1 LKNESL
7 IQVHAKWILSG
18 EHAVLRGSPALVF
31 PLKSKSLKVFIEE
44 ANELNVQ
51 FKGTMG
57 SDLELLFWGVLEKA
71 MQKVS
76 KNNSD
81 LKKKFIFDNEI
92 PIGAGLGA
100 SASLCVAVG
109 RILNQQGW
117 VADSDL
123 YEVCRDLENLFHGES
138 SGVDIAVAMSGEGI
152 KFIRNGERKPVRMN
166 WRPQL
171 FVSYS
176 GKRGVTMECIR
187 KVKSLMSADAKLG
200 QQLDQQMV
208 QSVEFCQ
215 RALACGEAE
224 GLRLLKQGMDLALDS
239 FEQWGLA
246 KPMVPRNPYTNQRW
260 STAQLLHIF
269 HELHTQMGRRGKS
282 LPSFLIKYVES
293 GYCVRKFLEINSLE
307 LGIQAAI
314 RFFKTADSDAIRI
327 ELLYEMFQQ
336 VYQVHNMRIYRLI
349 KARLCLDSLQKEWE
363 SLILNKWIHD
373 NYGYSPQ
380 YMWRDT
386 LEQNLS
392 IEQLIHKTNLYM
404 PRPNVQQSESSFA
417 ILLGVV
423 IPLPEPLPESSDGG
437 ESVS

>member
-1 LKNESL
+1 MTGVNECPFPGTIRMLPRRIPHFLKSILFTQDRTLKEWYALCDTYETWNVCKQEEWTPGTLYNPFIHSATTGRLLRIEIQQQMKLRFIARKWIARVRTRLYTRRLIGDTDLRTLEPIVPQDAIRVVCLKTKSVYQFHVFSL
-7 IQVHAKWILSG
+7 IRMIQ
-18 EHAVLRGSPALVF
+18 
-31 PLKSKSLKVFIEE
+31 
-44 ANELNVQ
+44 
-51 FKGTMG
+51 
-57 SDLELLFWGVLEKA
+57 
-71 MQKVS
+71 
-76 KNNSD
+76 
-81 LKKKFIFDNEI
+81 
-92 PIGAGLGA
+92 
-100 SASLCVAVG
+100 
-109 RILNQQGW
+109 
-117 VADSDL
+117 
-123 YEVCRDLENLFHGES
+123 ENL
-138 SGVDIAVAMSGEGI
+138 
-152 KFIRNGERKPVRMN
+152 
-166 WRPQL
+166 
-171 FVSYS
+171 
-176 GKRGVTMECIR
+176 
-187 KVKSLMSADAKLG
+187 
-200 QQLDQQMV
+200 
-208 QSVEFCQ
+208 
-215 RALACGEAE
+215 
-224 GLRLLKQGMDLALDS
+224 S

-260 STAQLLHIF
+260 STVQLLHIF

-293 GYCVRKFLEINSLE
+293 GYCIRKFLEINSLE

-336 VYQVHNMRIYRLI
+336 VYQIHNMRIYRLI